1 MIKKEILFIFILFFI
16 SSFSSAKIENNII
29 LKVENEIITN
39 YDIKNK
45 ILRTLILSGQEINQ
59 KNINFLK
66 EQSLNDLIFQKLKKI
81 ELERFN
87 FKDDKTQINNYL
99 RTISSNNIDLLK
111 EKFKQSD
118 TDFDLYLDEI
128 EINFKWQKFIY
139 KFYSNKIEL
148 DESSIHL
155 ELKKIIE
162 NKSDLEEFRIS
173 EIEISDYN
181 KSESEKI
188 IANIKRQIE
197 ENGFE
202 NTALKISNSST
213 ASKKGDLGWI
223 NGKSLSEQIYKILN
237 KMKIG
242 DISNPIK
249 RQDSILFLKLNDKRV
264 SKVDDIDIKIK
275 NRIINQKKNE
285 LLIYIRE
292 VIYLNLKIQVL
303 LITNEK
309 NNHYKW

>member
-148 DESSIHL
+148 DENSIQL

-188 IANIKRQIE
+188 IADIKRQIE

-264 SKVDDIDIKIK
+264 SKVDDIDIEKLK

-285 LLIYIRE
+285 LF
-292 VIYLNLKIQVL
+292 NLYSRSHLSKL
-303 LITNEK
+303 K
-309 NNHYKW
+309 NTSFIDYK

>member
-1 MIKKEILFIFILFFI
+1 MFFI
-16 SSFSSAKIENNII
+16 SSASSAKIENNII

-87 FKDDKTQINNYL
+87 FKNDKTQINNYL

-148 DESSIHL
+148 DENSIQL
-155 ELKKIIE
+155 ELQKIIE

-173 EIEISDYN
+173 EIEVSDYN

-249 RQDSILFLKLNDKRV
+249 RQDSILFLKLNDKRI
-264 SKVDDIDIKIK
+264 SKVDDIDIEKLK

-285 LLIYIRE
+285 LF
-292 VIYLNLKIQVL
+292 NLYSRSHLSKL
-303 LITNEK
+303 K
-309 NNHYKW
+309 NTSFIDFK

>member
-1 MIKKEILFIFILFFI
+1 MIKKKILFIFILFFI

-118 TDFDLYLDEI
+118 TDFDLYLEEI

-148 DESSIHL
+148 DENSIQL

-188 IANIKRQIE
+188 ITNIKRQIE

-264 SKVDDIDIKIK
+264 SKVDDIDIEKLK

-285 LLIYIRE
+285 LF
-292 VIYLNLKIQVL
+292 NLYSRSHLSKL
-303 LITNEK
+303 K
-309 NNHYKW
+309 NTSFIDYK

>member
-1 MIKKEILFIFILFFI
+1 MIKEKVLFILILFFI
-16 SSFSSAKIENNII
+16 SSISNAKIENNII

-59 KNINFLK
+59 NNINFLK

-148 DESSIHL
+148 DESSIQL
-155 ELKKIIE
+155 EIKKILE

-249 RQDSILFLKLNDKRV
+249 RQDSILFLKLNDKRI
-264 SKVDDIDIKIK
+264 SKVDDIDIEKLK

-285 LLIYIRE
+285 LF
-292 VIYLNLKIQVL
+292 NLYSRSHLSKL
-303 LITNEK
+303 K
-309 NNHYKW
+309 NTSFIDFK

>member
-1 MIKKEILFIFILFFI
+1 MIKEKVLFILILFFI
-16 SSFSSAKIENNII
+16 SSISNAKIENNII

-59 KNINFLK
+59 NNINFLK

-81 ELERFN
+81 ELERFD
-87 FKDDKTQINNYL
+87 FQDDRTQINNYL
-99 RTISSNNIDLLK
+99 RNISSNNIDLLK
-111 EKFKQSD
+111 EKFKQND
-118 TDFDLYLDEI
+118 ADFDLYLKEV

-148 DESSIHL
+148 DENSIQL
-155 ELKKIIE
+155 ELQKIIE

-173 EIEISDYN
+173 EIEVSDYN

-188 IANIKRQIE
+188 IANIKKQIE

-202 NTALKISNSST
+202 NTALKISNSTT

-237 KMKIG
+237 KLKIG

-264 SKVDDIDIKIK
+264 SKVDDIDIKKLK

-285 LLIYIRE
+285 LF
-292 VIYLNLKIQVL
+292 NLYSRSHLSKL
-303 LITNEK
+303 K
-309 NNHYKW
+309 NTSFIDYK

>member
-1 MIKKEILFIFILFFI
+1 MIKEKVLFILILFFI
-16 SSFSSAKIENNII
+16 SSISNAKIENNII

-59 KNINFLK
+59 NNINFLK

-118 TDFDLYLDEI
+118 TDFDLYLEEI

-148 DESSIHL
+148 DESSIQL

-173 EIEISDYN
+173 EIEVSDYN

-249 RQDSILFLKLNDKRV
+249 RQDSILFLKLNDKRI
-264 SKVDDIDIKIK
+264 SKVDDIDIEKLK

-285 LLIYIRE
+285 LF
-292 VIYLNLKIQVL
+292 NLYSRSHLSKL
-303 LITNEK
+303 K
-309 NNHYKW
+309 NTSFIDYK

>member
-1 MIKKEILFIFILFFI
+1 MIKKKVIFIFILLLI
-16 SSFSSAKIENNII
+16 SGASNAKIKNNII

-87 FKDDKTQINNYL
+87 FQNDKAQINNYL

-111 EKFKQSD
+111 ERFKQSD
-118 TDFDLYLDEI
+118 TDFDLYLEEI

-148 DESSIHL
+148 DENSIQL
-155 ELKKIIE
+155 ELKKLIE

-173 EIEISDYN
+173 EIEVSDYN

-188 IANIKRQIE
+188 IANIRRQIK

-202 NTALKISNSST
+202 NTALKVSNSST

-223 NGKSLSEQIYKILN
+223 NGKSLSEQIYKILV

-242 DISNPIK
+242 DITNPIK

-264 SKVDDIDIKIK
+264 SKIANIDIEKLK

-285 LLIYIRE
+285 LF
-292 VIYLNLKIQVL
+292 NLYSRSHLSKL
-303 LITNEK
+303 K
-309 NNHYKW
+309 NTSFIDYK

>member
-1 MIKKEILFIFILFFI
+1 MIKKKILFIFILFFI
-16 SSFSSAKIENNII
+16 SSASSAKIENNII

-87 FKDDKTQINNYL
+87 FKNDKTQINNYL

-148 DESSIHL
+148 DENSIQL

-249 RQDSILFLKLNDKRV
+249 RQNSILFLKLNDKRV
-264 SKVDDIDIKIK
+264 SKVDDIDIEKLK

-285 LLIYIRE
+285 LF
-292 VIYLNLKIQVL
+292 NLYSRSHLSKL
-303 LITNEK
+303 K
-309 NNHYKW
+309 NTSFIDYK

>member
-1 MIKKEILFIFILFFI
+1 MIKKKVLFIFILFFI
-16 SSFSSAKIENNII
+16 SNASKAKIENNII

-81 ELERFN
+81 ELERFDFQN
-87 FKDDKTQINNYL
+87 DRTQINNYL

-111 EKFKQSD
+111 EKFKQND
-118 TDFDLYLDEI
+118 TDFDLYLEEI

-148 DESSIHL
+148 DEDSIQL
-155 ELKKIIE
+155 ELQKIIE

-173 EIEISDYN
+173 EIEVSDYN

-249 RQDSILFLKLNDKRV
+249 RQDSILFLKLNDKRI
-264 SKVDDIDIKIK
+264 SKVDDIDIEKLK

-285 LLIYIRE
+285 LF
-292 VIYLNLKIQVL
+292 NLYSRSHLSKL
-303 LITNEK
+303 K
-309 NNHYKW
+309 NTSFIDFK

>member
-1 MIKKEILFIFILFFI
+1 MIKKKILFIFILFFI

-148 DESSIHL
+148 DENSIQL

-264 SKVDDIDIKIK
+264 SKVDDIDIKKLK

-285 LLIYIRE
+285 LF
-292 VIYLNLKIQVL
+292 NLYSRSHLSKL
-303 LITNEK
+303 K
-309 NNHYKW
+309 NTSFIDYK

>member
-1 MIKKEILFIFILFFI
+1 MIKEKVLFILILFFI
-16 SSFSSAKIENNII
+16 SSISNAKIENNII

-59 KNINFLK
+59 NNINFLK

-118 TDFDLYLDEI
+118 TDFDLYLEEI

-148 DESSIHL
+148 DESSIQL

-173 EIEISDYN
+173 EIEVSDYN

-188 IANIKRQIE
+188 IANIRRQIE

-202 NTALKISNSST
+202 NTALKMSNSST

-223 NGKSLSEQIYKILN
+223 NGKSLSEQIYKILV

-242 DISNPIK
+242 DITNPIK

-264 SKVDDIDIKIK
+264 SKIANIDIEKLK

-285 LLIYIRE
+285 LF
-292 VIYLNLKIQVL
+292 NLYSRSHLSKL
-303 LITNEK
+303 K
-309 NNHYKW
+309 NTSFIDYK

>member
-1 MIKKEILFIFILFFI
+1 MIKKKILFIFILFFI

-87 FKDDKTQINNYL
+87 FQNDKAQINNYL
-99 RTISSNNIDLLK
+99 RTISSDNIDLLK
-111 EKFKQSD
+111 ERFKQSD
-118 TDFDLYLDEI
+118 TDFDLYLKEI

-148 DESSIHL
+148 DENSIQI
-155 ELKKIIE
+155 ELKKLIE

-173 EIEISDYN
+173 EIEVSNYN

-188 IANIKRQIE
+188 ITNIKKQIE

-237 KMKIG
+237 KLKIG

-264 SKVDDIDIKIK
+264 SKVDDIDIEKLK

-285 LLIYIRE
+285 LF
-292 VIYLNLKIQVL
+292 NLYSRSHLSKL
-303 LITNEK
+303 K
-309 NNHYKW
+309 NTSFIDYK

>member
-1 MIKKEILFIFILFFI
+1 MIKKKVLFIFILFFI
-16 SSFSSAKIENNII
+16 SSASKAKIENNII

-81 ELERFN
+81 ELERFD
-87 FKDDKTQINNYL
+87 FQDDRTQINNYL
-99 RTISSNNIDLLK
+99 RNISSNNIDLLK
-111 EKFKQSD
+111 EKFKQND
-118 TDFDLYLDEI
+118 ADFDLYLKEV

-148 DESSIHL
+148 DENSIQL
-155 ELKKIIE
+155 ELQKIIE

-173 EIEISDYN
+173 EIEVSDYN

-188 IANIKRQIE
+188 IANIKKQIE

-202 NTALKISNSST
+202 NTALKISNSTT

-223 NGKSLSEQIYKILN
+223 NGKSLSEQIYKILD
-237 KMKIG
+237 KMNIG

-249 RQDSILFLKLNDKRV
+249 RQDSILFLKLNDKRI
-264 SKVDDIDIKIK
+264 SKVNDVDIEKLK
-275 NRIINQKKNE
+275 NRLINQKKNE
-285 LLIYIRE
+285 LF
-292 VIYLNLKIQVL
+292 NLYSRSHLSKL
-303 LITNEK
+303 K
-309 NNHYKW
+309 NTSFIDYK

>member
-1 MIKKEILFIFILFFI
+1 MIKKKILFIFILFFI

-148 DESSIHL
+148 DESSIQL

-173 EIEISDYN
+173 EIEVSDYN

-249 RQDSILFLKLNDKRV
+249 RQDSILFLKLNDKRI
-264 SKVDDIDIKIK
+264 SKVDDIDIEKLK
-275 NRIINQKKNE
+275 NRIINQKKMNF
-285 LLIYIRE
+285 LIYIQE
-292 VIYLNLKIQVL
+292 SSI
-303 LITNEK
+303 
-309 NNHYKW
+309 